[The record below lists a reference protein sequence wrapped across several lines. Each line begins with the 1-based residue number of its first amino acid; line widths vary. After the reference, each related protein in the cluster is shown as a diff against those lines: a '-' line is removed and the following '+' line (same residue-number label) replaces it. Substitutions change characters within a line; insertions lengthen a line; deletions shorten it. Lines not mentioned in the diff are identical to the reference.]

1 MVVVDGHFIAFRALH
16 SGVSLEA
23 PDGSPTGILQIFI
36 SVMMKLRTEFPNKTV
51 EIVFDAKG
59 PTHRHKLLESYKST
73 RKPTPEELITQVEI
87 LKEQL
92 PFFGFNVY
100 AIEGFEADD
109 TIFTLVNNSK
119 TGAVIISKDKDLM
132 QLIDD
137 NPQRRI
143 YMYDYQ
149 KGVEVDEEGVEE
161 KLGVQPNQVR
171 DFLALAGDASDNI
184 PGVPSVG
191 PKTAS
196 KLLNEYGDID
206 GIYLNINKIK
216 GKLQTTL
223 KDNKD
228 LAYLSQELTELK
240 HVDNLQPTAHTAP
253 DNNRAG
259 MFLSNYGLRGLLRKH
274 FPEYSNTATH
284 ATHATE
290 ATEATE
296 ATAGTPSEGTTRHAT
311 TFTHGIIDTGEG
323 HHGDYL
329 FYVEGTVYIVQNSI
343 CQRVIDSRVID
354 SEVGNSS
361 LEGGDVFNMG
371 VFMGTDDV
379 YDAHDAN
386 ATGNANS
393 TVNSNSTANGNAN
406 STANSNSTDDGNA
419 NSTANTHT
427 PPITATQ
434 AITLLRNAPAGH
446 VLFYNYKGLLQS
458 KLFTDYL
465 RTFAD
470 ADADADADSGGMLD
484 MMLLL
489 WMNNTDGKSHLRL
502 KGETDLEFMARIS
515 DLYEASKGNMGITAG
530 LESYK
535 GVDVKVLPILVA
547 MEERGICVDSR
558 QIRKAADDI
567 SARIREL
574 EAEICDYVG
583 YRFNL
588 ASTKQLAEA
597 LFSSLGIVPHKKIK
611 TGFSTNEES
620 LRAVLRNNPQ
630 HADLLNN
637 ILEYRELS
645 KLLSTYTIKLLDFV
659 DDGGRMHP
667 EYNITGAATGR
678 ISANNPNIQSIPV
691 RGSYSDRIRGSFRA
705 TTGYKLVGIDYSQVE
720 LRILAHLCGDEKLV
734 EAFTQDEDIHAKTAM
749 NIFHQGDA
757 EATITPAE
765 RRIAKEVNFSVIYGK
780 TAFGLSQS
788 LEIPMGEAST
798 FINGYFKLYGGVKR
812 YIDKTIE
819 DAVQNGYTTTILGRI
834 RTIHNIGGANN
845 MQLAHAKRSAVNA
858 PIQGSAADIIKL
870 AMIRADDYITK
881 NNVEAHMIMQIHDE
895 LVFEVEESIA
905 ESFSQIMKE
914 IMVSVINLKVPLKVN
929 ASIGDN
935 WSELK

>member
-36 SVMMKLRTEFPNKTV
+36 SVMMKLRTEFPNRSV

-73 RKPTPEELITQVEI
+73 RKPTPDELITQVEI

-109 TIFTLVNNSK
+109 TIFTLVNNAK

-149 KGVEVDEEGVEE
+149 KGVEVDEEGVEA

-196 KLLNEYGDID
+196 KLLNEYGDMD
-206 GIYLNINKIK
+206 GIYHNIGKIK
-216 GKLQTTL
+216 GKLQSTL
-223 KDNKD
+223 RDNRH

-240 HVDNLQPTAHTAP
+240 HVDNLQPTAPMTP

-259 MFLSNYGLRGLLRKH
+259 TFLSSYGLRGLLRKH
-274 FPEYSNTATH
+274 FPEHNNTATPMS
-284 ATHATE
+284 
-290 ATEATE
+290 
-296 ATAGTPSEGTTRHAT
+296 GSGSSSEGDATKLAT
-311 TFTHGIIDTGEG
+311 TFVHGALDTGDKQYC
-323 HHGDYL
+323 DYL
-329 FYVEGTVYIVQNSI
+329 FCMDGTVYIVQNSV
-343 CQRVIDSRVID
+343 CQRVEHPRP
-354 SEVGNSS
+354 E
-361 LEGGDVFNMG
+361 GDVFHMG
-371 VFMGTDDV
+371 AFMGTDDV
-379 YDAHDAN
+379 HVSS
-386 ATGNANS
+386 TGS
-393 TVNSNSTANGNAN
+393 SIGTGTGSSIGIGTG
-406 STANSNSTDDGNA
+406 SKHTD
-419 NSTANTHT
+419 T
-427 PPITATQ
+427 PTITATQ
-434 AITLLRNAPAGH
+434 AITLLRNAPTGH

-458 KLFTDYL
+458 NLFTDYL
-465 RTFAD
+465 RNL
-470 ADADADADSGGMLD
+470 ADSGVMLD

-489 WMNNTDGKSHLRL
+489 WMSNTDGKSHLRL
-502 KGETDLEFMARIS
+502 KGESDLEFMARIADS
-515 DLYEASKGNMGITAG
+515 YGSSKGNMGITAG

-547 MEERGICVDSR
+547 MEGRGICVDTN
-558 QIRKAADDI
+558 QILKAADDI

-583 YRFNL
+583 YRFNI

-630 HADLLNN
+630 HANLLHG

-645 KLLSTYTIKLLDFV
+645 KLLSTYTLKLLDFV

-667 EYNITGAATGR
+667 EYNITGTGTGR

-691 RGSYSDRIRGSFRA
+691 RGSYSERIRGSFRA
-705 TTGYKLVGIDYSQVE
+705 TAGYKLVGIDYSQVE
-720 LRILAHLCGDEKLV
+720 LRILAHLCGDEELV
-734 EAFTQDEDIHAKTAM
+734 EAFTNDEDIHAKTAM
-749 NIFHQGDA
+749 NIFHQGNA
-757 EATITPAE
+757 EATITASE

-819 DAVQNGYTTTILGRI
+819 EAVRDGYTTTILGRI

-870 AMIRADDYITK
+870 AMIRADDYIRQ
-881 NNVEAHMIMQIHDE
+881 NNIEAHMIMQIHDE

-905 ESFSQIMKE
+905 ESFLQVMKG
-914 IMVSVINLKVPLKVN
+914 IMVSVMSLKVPLKVN